1 MRNLRNI
8 LDVLIVKTCI
18 ICKMFRECMLSSW
31 LLHLMDE
38 IEEGEKKILSI
49 DGVVNIDLIKHEVFC
64 MVDLTEAITDKLKS
78 SPQSPIYT
86 SIFEIQIRVSSLL
99 TRYKN
104 LSNIK
109 NRIKYRIER
118 CLVQS

>member
-1 MRNLRNI
+1 MWGWAINSCFS
-8 LDVLIVKTCI
+8 VK
-18 ICKMFRECMLSSW
+18 S
-31 LLHLMDE
+31 
-38 IEEGEKKILSI
+38 
-49 DGVVNIDLIKHEVFC
+49 C